1 MIDPS
6 LDTQDVTEQPLGC
19 FMQGHW
25 YLDPATKLMYIV
37 PDERHGL
44 AETHGPDDAILDAL
58 DRRYRDART
67 SSSDWFDLIPVES
80 VADGLD
86 LWFIAQPFRR
96 FDPRL
101 GYYSS

>member
-37 PDERHGL
+37 PGMSVMVWQKRM
-44 AETHGPDDAILDAL
+44 
-58 DRRYRDART
+58 
-67 SSSDWFDLIPVES
+67 DLMTPS
-80 VADGLD
+80 
-86 LWFIAQPFRR
+86 
-96 FDPRL
+96 
-101 GYYSS
+101 